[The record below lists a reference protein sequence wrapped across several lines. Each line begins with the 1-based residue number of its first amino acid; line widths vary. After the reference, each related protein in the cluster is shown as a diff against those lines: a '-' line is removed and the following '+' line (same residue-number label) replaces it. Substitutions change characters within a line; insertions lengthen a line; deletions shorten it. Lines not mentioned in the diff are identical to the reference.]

1 LFTLS
6 HFVACAIRQEEDDY
20 AGYESQRQN
29 YNVMAFATPLW
40 RPDEVS
46 LRWRSLAERRR
57 SYFVELYNSG
67 RWKQYYTE
75 DAFLAQM
82 HEVVRSA
89 EEWDKLVGQNAAR
102 SNSPGSGSPGAAR
115 PGPKSSDA

>member
-1 LFTLS
+1 MI
-6 HFVACAIRQEEDDY
+6 VALANHIDARHRGNSRHSNGHHK
-20 AGYESQRQN
+20 AA
-29 YNVMAFATPLW
+29 MAFATPLW
-40 RPDEVS
+40 KADEVS

-82 HEVVRSA
+82 REVVRSA
-89 EEWDKLVGQNAAR
+89 EQWDKLVGMNAAR
-102 SNSPGSGSPGAAR
+102 ANAPGARR
-115 PGPKSSDA
+115 PSAKS